1 MPRPQKEGLDYFPL
15 DTDFLSSDKRIKGL
29 LRKFGADGITFL
41 VSLWCDIYGGSGY
54 YVKADDD
61 YLEESAHELGIS
73 INTIRQIVDYLLS
86 RSLFD
91 NTLFQSVKVLTAP
104 GIQRRYELA
113 VKERVR
119 KRKSPVIVEKDYWL
133 LPEEEAETVSVRTG
147 DTATSIKVIQFSVS
161 PWNNPII
168 PRNKEVIPRSKCTK
182 ESKGKKSKGK
192 ESIEGEGEPPRS
204 ASGRYGNVLL
214 TREEAA
220 GLAKEFGPSVLE
232 DYVGRLDTH
241 IQKTGRRYSSHEATI
256 RSWILEDRR
265 KAAEGKPRGGNRFHN
280 FDQRNTDYD
289 AILRE
294 EERRIEHGGDQGDNR
309 SHHGTGGTA

>member
-54 YVKADDD
+54 YVIADDE
-61 YLEESAHELGIS
+61 YLEESAHELGINV
-73 INTIRQIVDYLLS
+73 NTIRQIVGYLLS

-133 LPEEEAETVSVRTG
+133 LPEEEAETVSVRAG

-161 PWNNPII
+161 PRNNSVI
-168 PRNKEVIPRSKCTK
+168 PRNNEVIPRNKCTK
-182 ESKGKKSKGK
+182 ESKGKKSKRK

-220 GLAKEFGPSVLE
+220 GLAKEFGQSVLE
-232 DYVGRLDTH
+232 DYVGRLDMH

-265 KAAEGKPRGGNRFHN
+265 KAADGKQRGNRFHN
-280 FDQRNTDYD
+280 FDQRQTDYD

-294 EERRIEHGGDQGDNR
+294 EERREYGGDQGSNGNHRDAG
-309 SHHGTGGTA
+309 SPG